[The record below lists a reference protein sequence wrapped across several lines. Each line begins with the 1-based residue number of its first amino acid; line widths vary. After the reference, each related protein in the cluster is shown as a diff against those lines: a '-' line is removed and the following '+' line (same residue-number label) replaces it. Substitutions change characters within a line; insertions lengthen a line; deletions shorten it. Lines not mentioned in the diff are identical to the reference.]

1 MVRTLLAS
9 DNISSVFM
17 HFMDYFFNDKRS
29 LSIFLN
35 FCDLQSFFDMGIPGV
50 SVNSYV
56 KNRHTLIDAAHLFK
70 FTGIT
75 VRNTTLHS
83 RTSRQLFVSVS
94 VSGVFS
100 AGDIRE
106 GGFVYIVVTI
116 ERRVDIERGQSLMS
130 GWGL

>member
-1 MVRTLLAS
+1 
-9 DNISSVFM
+9 
-17 HFMDYFFNDKRS
+17 
-29 LSIFLN
+29 
-35 FCDLQSFFDMGIPGV
+35 MGIPGV
-50 SVNSYV
+50 
-56 KNRHTLIDAAHLFK
+56 KNRHTHIDAAHLFK